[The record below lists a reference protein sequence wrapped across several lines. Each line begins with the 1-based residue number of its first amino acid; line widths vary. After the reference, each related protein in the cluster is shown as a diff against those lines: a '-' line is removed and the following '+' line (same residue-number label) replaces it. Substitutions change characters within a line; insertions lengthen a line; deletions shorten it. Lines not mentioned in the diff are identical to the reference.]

1 MLEKISNGRGDGVI
15 PSSWKKYDKVS
26 IISAVLVHTWT
37 DQWNRLEDPKWI
49 HVRMWSFSLIEA
61 APQVEEKICFFFFF

>member
-49 HVRMWSFSLIEA
+49 HVRMWSFS
-61 APQVEEKICFFFFF
+61 